1 MLNIKKGFSL
11 LESLVAL
18 FVLSMITLAYINS
31 STIFFK
37 SQTDLI
43 KSDRKDQLADLI
55 LQDIME
61 YVSQKNSSLGI
72 ITTNGNHNFNGATA
86 IISLTGFTSDPKT
99 GDMLL
104 VDGVRGRYVVQNVSG
119 TGSNLQITATS
130 NFPST
135 NVASGTQVSFIAFKK
150 QELDCFDG
158 LDLTAIAPVGVGTC
172 ANLPT
177 EVVNLHNHWKTQI
190 DNELGSNITVRNIE
204 VTDDNLV
211 KVTIGDGVRNSVLA
225 KKVNDCIFDD
235 TPNTVA
241 FNFPGLTEPIA
252 TGIMDHNEN
261 PTEHYFF

>member
-119 TGSNLQITATS
+119 TGSNLQIRSNGNSTS
-130 NFPST
+130 RCWYMYKFAYRGCQPSQSLE
-135 NVASGTQVSFIAFKK
+135 N
-150 QELDCFDG
+150 
-158 LDLTAIAPVGVGTC
+158 
-172 ANLPT
+172 
-177 EVVNLHNHWKTQI
+177 
-190 DNELGSNITVRNIE
+190 SN
-204 VTDDNLV
+204 
-211 KVTIGDGVRNSVLA
+211 
-225 KKVNDCIFDD
+225 
-235 TPNTVA
+235 
-241 FNFPGLTEPIA
+241 
-252 TGIMDHNEN
+252 
-261 PTEHYFF
+261 